1 MSARKNNPV
10 GFIWLNEQSNTD
22 HNCITLI
29 STTSHR
35 LGTMLGTFED
45 EQFSQGLESY
55 IDHLRNKNKALEKDK
70 KSLQS
75 QIEQAQTTVEVLAM
89 QRLYLGFF
97 FGVAMLFLVVLLA
110 R

>member
-1 MSARKNNPV
+1 MSTRKNPV

-22 HNCITLI
+22 PNCITLV
-29 STTSHR
+29 STTSHK

-55 IDHLRNKNKALEKDK
+55 IDLLRNKAKALERDK
-70 KSLQS
+70 KSMQS
-75 QIEQAQTTVEVLAM
+75 QLEQAQITVEVLAM
-89 QRLYLGFF
+89 QRLYLACFLGVSAFF
-97 FGVAMLFLVVLLA
+97 LAVLLS